1 MKRKILLPAERF
13 CQGQVAPG
21 RLAGYNT
28 GKEKEVAAMTQ
39 QNRQA
44 EQAETLRQMGAR
56 IAARRK
62 ALGLTQKQLAEQLL
76 VSDKTVSKWE
86 LGGSLR

>member
-1 MKRKILLPAERF
+1 
-13 CQGQVAPG
+13 
-21 RLAGYNT
+21 
-28 GKEKEVAAMTQ
+28 MTQ

-86 LGGSLR
+86 LGVSQS